1 MITEYV
7 RTWSRDKLEL
17 HGLLCEPKQK
27 ARGVVL
33 HVHGTAENFYENRFI
48 DVIAE
53 QLVSNKFSFLTGD
66 NRGRDYISDFL
77 KKTDDNLT
85 SVRIGSTYEIFE
97 ESVHDIG
104 GWIDFLT
111 NRGYRNT
118 VLEGHSTGALKIAFY
133 QSQMQDPGVVGMI
146 LMSPSDDIGLQ
157 RHSLGQRFED
167 SLRIAEEMVKQDKG
181 KEFVPDWANY
191 YFPISAKTY
200 LDLFGATN
208 KINLFQFSDPLFE
221 FSQLKKIRC
230 PILAFFGTEREA
242 ILGSVDE
249 ALALIKR
256 NALSSAACKTA
267 KIVGAPH
274 DYRGYENQVAD
285 LIVNWLLETFENI

>member
-7 RTWSRDKLEL
+7 RTWSRDELEL

-27 ARGVVL
+27 ARGVVV
-33 HVHGTAENFYENRFI
+33 HVHGTAGNFYENRFI

-53 QLVSNKFSFLTGD
+53 QLVSNKFSFLAGD

-77 KKTDDNLT
+77 KKMDDNLT

-97 ESVHDIG
+97 ESFHDTG
-104 GWIDFLT
+104 GWIDFIT
-111 NRGYRNT
+111 NRGYRNI
-118 VLEGHSTGALKIAFY
+118 VLEGHSTGALKIALY
-133 QSQMQDPGVVGMI
+133 QSQMQDPGVAGMI

-157 RHSLGQRFED
+157 RHSLGKRFED
-167 SLRIAEEMVKQDKG
+167 SLRIAEEMVKQGKG
-181 KEFVPDWANY
+181 KEFVPDWAND
-191 YFPISAKTY
+191 FPISAKTY
-200 LDLFGATN
+200 LDLFGPAN

-221 FSQLKKIRC
+221 FSQLNKIRC

-249 ALALIKR
+249 ALTLIKQ
-256 NALSSAACKTA
+256 NASSSTVCEIE

-274 DYRGYENQVAD
+274 NYRGYENKVAN
-285 LIVNWLLETFENI
+285 LIVKWLLEIIEST